1 MSHSAT
7 VPEDACLAA
16 WCAGDEWCAITCTM
30 DVIGNKWHPVIV
42 DRLLERGPLHFNQ
55 LANEIGPI
63 TNKVLSNSLQNLQE
77 AGLVDRQV
85 VNDQPVEVEYSLT
98 DRGRSLEPVIDA
110 LAAWGRE
117 QLGAA
122 ADAPDV
128 RY

>member
-7 VPEDACLAA
+7 LPEDACLAA

-30 DVIGNKWHPVIV
+30 DVIENKWHPVIV
-42 DRLLERGPLHFNQ
+42 DRLLAQGPLHFNQ
-55 LANEIGPI
+55 LADEIGPI
-63 TNKVLSNSLQNLQE
+63 TNKVLSNSLQNLE
-77 AGLVDRQV
+77 ESGLVDRTI
-85 VNDQPVEVEYSLT
+85 VNDQPVEVEYALT

-117 QLGAA
+117 HLGT
-122 ADAPDV
+122 ADDGTAV